1 MFFTFFRTMGSFI
14 NPTTFKILGVIIL
27 ILGLFFSYRYVEKK
41 FEALDAAN
49 ALIAE
54 QAKAINSLNEELTKL
69 KKSNEITVA
78 ALTELQNKKTEV
90 REVAQKE
97 KVITKTKVIT
107 IEKSNLPEAEKIKEI
122 STVYIDDIYVHYCKI
137 DPNYCSIEPVSVP

>member
-1 MFFTFFRTMGSFI
+1 MPFTLFRTIGSFI
-14 NPTTFKILGVIIL
+14 TPTSLKIFGIIIL
-27 ILGLFFSYRYVEKK
+27 TLGLFFSYRYIEMK

-54 QAKAINSLNEELTKL
+54 QAKAINSLNAELTKL

-78 ALTELQNKKTEV
+78 ALTELQNKKIEI

-97 KVITKTKVIT
+97 KIITKTKIIT
-107 IEKSNLPEAEKIKEI
+107 IEKSNLSEEEKIKEI
-122 STVYIDDIYVHYCKI
+122 STVYIDDIHNHYCKL
-137 DPNYCSIEPVSVP
+137 DPAYCIAEPVSVP